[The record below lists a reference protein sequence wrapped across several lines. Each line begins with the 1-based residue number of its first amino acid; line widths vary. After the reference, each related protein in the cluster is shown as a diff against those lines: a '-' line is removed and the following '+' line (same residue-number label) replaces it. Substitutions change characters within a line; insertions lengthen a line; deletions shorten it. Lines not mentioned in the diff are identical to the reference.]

1 MASLR
6 QRGKAHAWYALFRD
20 GTGKLREKPT
30 HTTDRKKAQSLAD
43 EWERTARPKTN
54 ERTALNMRRVMAD
67 LHREILGR
75 EMLRLSIKDGV
86 ERWLGSREKEVSK
99 STAFIYRHSLEGLV
113 KHLGEGAKAD
123 LFTLTREDVIGF
135 RDAIGAVR
143 SARTANHRVRIVRM
157 WLKCMK
163 ADGWTT
169 ENVAEGIKPL
179 KQRAAEKTTRRP
191 FTVPELRLILAKALE
206 VDPEWHAMILRGY
219 YTGQRLGDI
228 ASMREGDEDPLVG
241 QVTMVTGKTGRRVI
255 IEMHPAY
262 IDFVLSQESSDDPTA
277 RLHPKAFASQTKNK
291 GRVVT
296 LCEQFAQILIA
307 CGLRTTTPGT
317 AGAKTFYPLSFHSLR
332 HTFVSH
338 LQDAGVTRSVVQ
350 DIVGQSEAV
359 NVGYTHLDRET
370 KRGAVAK
377 LPNILQG

>member
-1 MASLR
+1 M
-6 QRGKAHAWYALFRD
+6 
-20 GTGKLREKPT
+20 LREKPT
-30 HTTDRKKAQSLAD
+30 HTTDRKKAQKLAD
-43 EWERTARPKTN
+43 QWERAARPGAN
-54 ERTALNMRRVMAD
+54 EQTAIKMRQVMAE

-75 EMLRLSIKDGV
+75 EMLRVSVQDAV
-86 ERWLGSREKEVSK
+86 ARWLLAREREVAK
-99 STAFIYRHSLEGLV
+99 ATAFIYRHALEELV
-113 KHLGEGAKAD
+113 KHIGAERAAAD
-123 LFTLTREDVIGF
+123 MFTLTREDVLGY
-135 RDAIGAVR
+135 RDAVGAVR
-143 SARTANHRVRIVRM
+143 AARTANHRMRIVRM

-179 KQRAAEKTTRRP
+179 KQRAAEKTARRP
-191 FTVPELRLILAKALE
+191 FTVPELRLILAKSKDVE
-206 VDPEWHAMILRGY
+206 PEWQAMIVRAY

-228 ASMREGDEDPLVG
+228 AAMCVGDEDPLVG
-241 QVTMVTGKTGRRVI
+241 QVTIVTGKTGRRVI

-262 IDFVLSQESSDDPTA
+262 IDFVLAQETNDDPTA
-277 RLHPKAFASQTKNK
+277 RLHPQAFASVTKNE

-296 LCEQFAQILIA
+296 LSEQFAQILIA
-307 CGLRTTTPGT
+307 CGLRTTRPGV
-317 AGAKTFYPLSFHSLR
+317 ASAKTFYPLSFHSLR

-338 LQDAGVTRSVVQ
+338 LQDAGVTRSIVQ

-377 LPNILQG
+377 LPDILKQS